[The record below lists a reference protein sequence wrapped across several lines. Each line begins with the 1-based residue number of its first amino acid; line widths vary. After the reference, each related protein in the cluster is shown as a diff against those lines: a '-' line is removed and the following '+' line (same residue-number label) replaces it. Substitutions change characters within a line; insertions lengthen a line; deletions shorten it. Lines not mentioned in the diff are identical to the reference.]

1 MPPKENQNGPKAVQK
16 ACSSWKPQKIVLET
30 ETYFGNRKHRLEK
43 KIRGDREIG
52 YLAQPLYGVWASA
65 PYFHNG
71 SVPNVWEVLKPQDR
85 YPIWRRVSAPRAEG
99 EGNVV
104 MGFDTNL
111 QRAFDAEKMGWK
123 YDRIQCESLPPMVAP
138 GFNCSTRNIYA
149 TPWIQI
155 FRPNPA
161 FVAFVQ

>member
-1 MPPKENQNGPKAVQK
+1 MIASPPRPLLARIATKDTENDCGPQVQ
-16 ACSSWKPQKIVLET
+16 
-30 ETYFGNRKHRLEK
+30 K

-138 GFNCSTRNIYA
+138 GFNCRKGRGKPGQA
-149 TPWIQI
+149 PG
-155 FRPNPA
+155 RHPA
-161 FVAFVQ
+161 CHQAGG